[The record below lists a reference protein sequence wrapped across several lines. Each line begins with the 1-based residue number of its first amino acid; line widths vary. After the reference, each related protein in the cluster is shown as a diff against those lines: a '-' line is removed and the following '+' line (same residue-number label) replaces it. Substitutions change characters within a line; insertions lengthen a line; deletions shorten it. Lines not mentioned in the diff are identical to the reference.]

1 CAPMTF
7 GTVSRRWRHAR
18 SATRPSSPCTSIM
31 ETNAPRSGI
40 REAPSRTTCELPAT
54 RWRPPSRRPI
64 PSRPSCRSR
73 PRPGC
78 GREAGMGPMAKP
90 ITFVKR
96 SKDTNAP
103 AGPQVHRYPE
113 LAQLFAT
120 AFVSYLMDVRFQT
133 ALKRY
138 GQTPAN
144 TYWLDLA
151 DRVCADY

>member
-1 CAPMTF
+1 
-7 GTVSRRWRHAR
+7 
-18 SATRPSSPCTSIM
+18 
-31 ETNAPRSGI
+31 
-40 REAPSRTTCELPAT
+40 
-54 RWRPPSRRPI
+54 
-64 PSRPSCRSR
+64 
-73 PRPGC
+73 
-78 GREAGMGPMAKP
+78 MAKP

-151 DRVCADY
+151 DRVCADYSASPWPGDFQPRLPTTPVARSGNGRKKAEFSKQRSAGKQGKRRPKKP